1 MQASVPKARHMMQYT
16 PEYLDFFG
24 SLLTTAIV
32 NCAKWLQ
39 PAWQVSVISQ
49 SVSAM

>member
-1 MQASVPKARHMMQYT
+1 MMQCT

-39 PAWQVSVISQ
+39 PA
-49 SVSAM
+49 